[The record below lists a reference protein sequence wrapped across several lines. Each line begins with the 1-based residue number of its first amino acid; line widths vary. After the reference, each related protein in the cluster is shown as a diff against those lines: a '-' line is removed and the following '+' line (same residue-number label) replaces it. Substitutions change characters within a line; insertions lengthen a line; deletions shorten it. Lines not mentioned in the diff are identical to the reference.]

1 MRFFPHISG
10 EPSLAETA
18 LLHTKNRPLSGFLYE
33 NFIDFGLPT
42 LAFRYPLGSVGE
54 LESALLASS
63 LENLTAVSRAHSL
76 SEAVF
81 LASLS
86 FLRLVCSEHYPHLPF
101 IALIR

>member
-1 MRFFPHISG
+1 MK
-10 EPSLAETA
+10 T
-18 LLHTKNRPLSGFLYE
+18 LLILGLLTLPLLKSR
-33 NFIDFGLPT
+33 GLI
-42 LAFRYPLGSVGE
+42 RE

-63 LENLTAVSRAHSL
+63 LENLAAVSRAHSL

-101 IALIR
+101 IALMR